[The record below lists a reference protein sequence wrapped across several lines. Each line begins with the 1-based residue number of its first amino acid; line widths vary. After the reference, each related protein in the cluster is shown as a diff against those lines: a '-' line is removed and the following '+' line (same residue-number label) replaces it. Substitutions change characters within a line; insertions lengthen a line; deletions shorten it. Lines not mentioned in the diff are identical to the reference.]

1 MDSQLSLPQGEAG
14 PHTDTRDSDEVH
26 PRLSPMPPSNPV

>member
-14 PHTDTRDSDEVH
+14 PHTDTWDSDEVK
-26 PRLSPMPPSNPV
+26 PMTKSNATQ